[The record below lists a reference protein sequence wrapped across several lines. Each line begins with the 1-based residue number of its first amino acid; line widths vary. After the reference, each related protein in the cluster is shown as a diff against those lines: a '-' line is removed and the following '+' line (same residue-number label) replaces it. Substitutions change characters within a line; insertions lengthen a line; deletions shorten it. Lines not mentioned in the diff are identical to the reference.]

1 MVVQLHSPLLTNRPS
16 CDIILL
22 FDGDETRLDA
32 REGRRV
38 RFPHSP
44 PMEEGKLPRKNPE
57 VLVKYLLGNNI
68 RLDKLLQVCYNI
80 DIKKERGKKMVALMT
95 YECGLK
101 FTGLVFENE
110 ETAKNYIK
118 GKNPEAFKIIPV
130 AYYTKDGKVL

>member
-1 MVVQLHSPLLTNRPS
+1 MSAPF
-16 CDIILL
+16 ILPN
-22 FDGDETRLDA
+22 F
-32 REGRRV
+32 
-38 RFPHSP
+38 FN
-44 PMEEGKLPRKNPE
+44 K
-57 VLVKYLLGNNI
+57 VKSA
-68 RLDKLLQVCYNI
+68 LDKLPQVCYNI